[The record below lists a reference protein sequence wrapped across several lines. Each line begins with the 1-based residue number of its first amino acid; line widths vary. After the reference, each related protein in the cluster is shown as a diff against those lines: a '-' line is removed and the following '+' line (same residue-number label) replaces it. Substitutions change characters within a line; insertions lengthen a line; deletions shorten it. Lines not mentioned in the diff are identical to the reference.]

1 MRFLMGRSA
10 VALLV
15 ITAAGCLSPRAE
27 SPPTHTYQLSL
38 GAEHADPRPAD
49 LKGPVLLVSPLQAEP
64 GFETPWMVY
73 VRRPYEL
80 EHYAVNQW
88 ADTPARMITAL
99 MVQKLDRTGIWR
111 AVVPLPSSVR
121 GDYRFDAH
129 GVALRQEF
137 LQQPSRVRVTV
148 HAQLVDVKESRVV
161 GARTFE
167 AMENAP
173 SEDAYGGVVAANR
186 AVADLLDRVAAW
198 LQECVRRSP
207 ECGH

>member
-1 MRFLMGRSA
+1 MGRSA

-38 GAEHADPRPAD
+38 VAEHADPRPAD
-49 LKGPVLLVSPLQAEP
+49 LNGPVLLVSPLQAEP

-88 ADTPARMITAL
+88 ADTPARMITTL

-121 GDYRFDAH
+121 GDYRLDAH
-129 GVALRQEF
+129 GFALRQEF

-186 AVADLLDRVAAW
+186 AVAGLLDRIAAW
-198 LQECVRRSP
+198 LQDCVRRSP